1 MGKVL
6 LQDECCLPEQ
16 DKWCTVYLLEKVFVL
31 LSQSARK
38 SLFPQTPMKMKKMEM
53 QVAKTRFFFFFL
65 ETARVT
71 GFIGQRERTGTG
83 TQRDK
88 CLERETFVYPGGEL
102 GTVRDRWRPGSI
114 IRGVAVVVNT

>member
-1 MGKVL
+1 MHSLPSRKGFCSPLPVSQQISFSTNSHENEEDGDASS
-6 LQDECCLPEQ
+6 QDE
-16 DKWCTVYLLEKVFVL
+16 V
-31 LSQSARK
+31 
-38 SLFPQTPMKMKKMEM
+38 
-53 QVAKTRFFFFFL
+53 FFFFFL